1 MKHTREDKIENI
13 LKAAVVVLADRGYES
28 ASIKEIAAEAK
39 VNWGLLHYY
48 FKDKEDLVAK
58 ALKFSSK
65 EMTRSSMEPFSTGKS
80 PQEIVDGAIE
90 ILKKNWQEN
99 PTFYKFLFEMW
110 CASGRSKK
118 IRAELI
124 NCINLITESLRIE
137 LEKLHDGS
145 RPTTVNSAAA
155 YDTKSTARLLLA
167 ISDGLAFQ
175 LIHDPQ
181 HLEDEKLWQA
191 FKNVTLVLLQK

>member
-1 MKHTREDKIENI
+1 MKQTREDNIENI
-13 LKAAVVVLADRGYES
+13 LKAAIVVLADRGYES

-39 VNWGLLHYY
+39 INWGLLHYY
-48 FKDKEDLVAK
+48 FRDKEDLVAK

-65 EMTRSSMEPFSTGKS
+65 AMTRSSMEPLSKGKP

-90 ILKKNWQEN
+90 ILKKNFQES

-110 CASGRSKK
+110 CASGRSNK

-124 NCINLITESLRIE
+124 NCINLITETLRIE
-137 LEKLHDGS
+137 VERLHDG
-145 RPTTVNSAAA
+145 RPTTVNSAAT
-155 YDTKSTARLLLA
+155 YDAKSTARLLLA

-175 LIHDPQ
+175 IIHDPQ

-191 FKNVTLVLLQK
+191 FKNVTLALLQK

>member
-1 MKHTREDKIENI
+1 MKQSREDKIENI

-28 ASIKEIAAEAK
+28 ASIKEIASEAK

-58 ALKFSSK
+58 ALRFSSK
-65 EMTRSSMEPFSTGKS
+65 AMSRSSMEPFSTGKS
-80 PQEIVDGAIE
+80 PQEIADGAIE
-90 ILKKNWQEN
+90 TLKKNWQEN

-137 LEKLHDGS
+137 LERLHDVS
-145 RPTTVNSAAA
+145 RKTVNSTAR
-155 YDTKSTARLLLA
+155 YDAKSTARLLLA

-181 HLEDEKLWQA
+181 HFKDENLWQA
-191 FKNVTLVLLQK
+191 FKDVTLSLLQQ

>member
-1 MKHTREDKIENI
+1 MKQSREDKIENI

-28 ASIKEIAAEAK
+28 ASIKEIASKAK

-65 EMTRSSMEPFSTGKS
+65 AMTRSSMEPFSTGKS
-80 PQEIVDGAIE
+80 PEQIIDGAID

-110 CASGRSKK
+110 CASGRSRK
-118 IRAELI
+118 IKAELI
-124 NCINLITESLRIE
+124 NCIDLITESLRVE
-137 LEKLHDGS
+137 LERLHNNS
-145 RPTTVNSAAA
+145 QTTVNSAAP
-155 YDTKSTARLLLA
+155 YDAKSTARLLLA

-191 FKNVTLVLLQK
+191 FKNATLSLLQK